1 MNIIASRRIDASAGA
16 PRIARH
22 APPLD
27 DQIAAAEM
35 AAVERDRH
43 VQRRARQVA
52 DRLVDRWPLTLGL
65 TLVAGVLLGRL
76 LSPRRSQDN
85 PDNPARRS
93 PRATGDVPAPEAPI
107 WRVLPLLWTLAP
119 YRLRAKL
126 PSGTV
131 ALLTNVVATLF
142 GGARPRPR
150 T

>member
-1 MNIIASRRIDASAGA
+1 MNINTSRRIDASAGA

-35 AAVERDRH
+35 AVAERDQR
-43 VQRRARQVA
+43 VQLRARQVA
-52 DRLVDRWPLTLGL
+52 DRLVDHWPVTLGL
-65 TLVAGVLLGRL
+65 TLVASFLLGRL
-76 LSPRRSQDN
+76 LSPRGHRDN
-85 PDNPARRS
+85 RD
-93 PRATGDVPAPEAPI
+93 TPAPSPTRAAPAPQAPI

-119 YRLRAKL
+119 AHLRARL

-131 ALLTNVVATLF
+131 ALIANVASTLF
-142 GGARPRPR
+142 GGAKPRPR